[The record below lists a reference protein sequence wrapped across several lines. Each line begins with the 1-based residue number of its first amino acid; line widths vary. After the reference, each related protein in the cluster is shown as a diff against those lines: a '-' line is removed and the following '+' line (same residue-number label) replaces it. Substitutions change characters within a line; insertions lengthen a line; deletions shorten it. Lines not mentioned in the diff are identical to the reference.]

1 MIRTKRQQIILG
13 IIEKNEV
20 ETQEELVG
28 LLREGGFNATQA
40 TVSRDIKE
48 LGLVKVAGTAKKYKY
63 VKADGASHKIS
74 AKFGNIFKECVLS
87 IKYADNIIVI
97 KTVVGG
103 ANSACAFIDR
113 LNLPQVLGTLAG
125 DDTIFTVISEGEDV
139 KATVRLLESY
149 LI

>member
-74 AKFGNIFKECVLS
+74 AKFGNIFKECVLD
-87 IKYADNIIVI
+87 KVCGQHHRHKDR
-97 KTVVGG
+97 GG
-103 ANSACAFIDR
+103 RSQQRMCVYRQAQPA
-113 LNLPQVLGTLAG
+113 AG
-125 DDTIFTVISEGEDV
+125 ARHS
-139 KATVRLLESY
+139 RRR
-149 LI
+149 

>member
-87 IKYADNIIVI
+87 IKYADNIIVMEN
-97 KTVVGG
+97 GG
-103 ANSACAFIDR
+103 IAEAGTGSELLKREGIYRRIYDMQMS
-113 LNLPQVLGTLAG
+113 LPEDLKGEAG
-125 DDTIFTVISEGEDV
+125 YEE
-139 KATVRLLESY
+139 
-149 LI
+149 

>member
-97 KTVVGG
+97 KTLRGNGQGG
-103 ANSACAFIDR
+103 GSFVDSLQIGQIIGC
-113 LNLPQVLGTLAG
+113 VAG
-125 DDTIFTVISEGEDV
+125 DDTVVVIVDSNENTPAVADKLREY
-139 KATVRLLESY
+139 LL
-149 LI
+149 

>member
-63 VKADGASHKIS
+63 V
-74 AKFGNIFKECVLS
+74 
-87 IKYADNIIVI
+87 
-97 KTVVGG
+97 
-103 ANSACAFIDR
+103 
-113 LNLPQVLGTLAG
+113 
-125 DDTIFTVISEGEDV
+125 
-139 KATVRLLESY
+139 
-149 LI
+149 